1 MGYIIIDGWE
11 VGLDKVGLTL
21 LQQKILKKGLFD
33 SKSNV
38 DKLLNGEIIVIEE
51 NDSEIANLFM
61 KEAVKIGAK
70 CKYIP

>member
-11 VGLDKVGLTL
+11 VGLNKVGLTL
-21 LQQKILKKGLFD
+21 LQQKILKKRLFD
-33 SKSNV
+33 SKRNV
-38 DKLLNGEIIVIEE
+38 DNLLNGEIVVIEE
-51 NDSEIANLFM
+51 NDSDTANLFV